1 MTTSVYKTLSKIFG
15 IVCLIVGIGALSGGL
30 FAASFIKDQ
39 LGNQDIT
46 MPTEE
51 AISKQLKS
59 GSLTREDVDALTP
72 YAGQTMTNGNQAKA
86 FANHYIAAH
95 MRSGAERA
103 GYPDATYNSL
113 GSAYTEKEK
122 AVIDELTTKNP
133 DADETTIKAMA
144 AAEIANPMTSIPAAK
159 EAAAVKSLRFD
170 TMLNG
175 NSLRGM
181 LLNAY
186 GWGLVGTIARWV
198 GIGLIIVGLLLGIY
212 GFVPAKKN

>member
-1 MTTSVYKTLSKIFG
+1 
-15 IVCLIVGIGALSGGL
+15 
-30 FAASFIKDQ
+30 
-39 LGNQDIT
+39 

-51 AISKQLKS
+51 AISKQLES
-59 GSLTREDVDALTP
+59 GSLTQEDADALTP

-86 FANHYIAAH
+86 FANRYIAAR
-95 MRSGAERA
+95 MRAGADRA

-113 GSAYTEKEK
+113 GAVYTEKET

-133 DADETTIKAMA
+133 DADEATIKAMA
-144 AAEIANPMTSIPAAK
+144 TAEIANPMTSIPAAK

-186 GWGLVGTIARWV
+186 GWGLVGTIARWA